1 MKGNGTGTG
10 GLLTY
15 HLDKSGQ
22 DGEALDIFAHLLLHV
37 HVIAQVSPPLAVQH
51 GN

>member
-15 HLDKSGQ
+15 HFDKNGQ
-22 DGEALDIFAHLLLHV
+22 DGEAFDILAIMLLHV
-37 HVIAQVSPPLAVQH
+37 HATAQVSPPLAVQH

>member
-22 DGEALDIFAHLLLHV
+22 DGQGIGVVAILLLHV
-37 HVIAQVSPPLAVQH
+37 HAIAQVSPPLAVQH